1 MATGI
6 DYEADATPPP
16 RRRVIRAPCA
26 LAAVTSG
33 TCALL
38 WQTLLKQVTSP
49 VRNTQPRLSLSS
61 APRSGQPTDRGEARE
76 LQLRAGPLVGA
87 GMRVII
93 HVMMLVHFLQKFGSR
108 VNYHPDHHHLT
119 SQNRTHS
126 SQESGSCV
134 RGGVQATGAG
144 SEVGEPGQQYSPLL
158 NCSWCPG
165 AAGTC
170 DNRVVFFVTST
181 ARLLSR

>member
-1 MATGI
+1 
-6 DYEADATPPP
+6 
-16 RRRVIRAPCA
+16 
-26 LAAVTSG
+26 
-33 TCALL
+33 
-38 WQTLLKQVTSP
+38 
-49 VRNTQPRLSLSS
+49 
-61 APRSGQPTDRGEARE
+61 
-76 LQLRAGPLVGA
+76 
-87 GMRVII
+87 MRVII
-93 HVMMLVHFLQKFGSR
+93 HVMMLVHFLQKFGPR

-181 ARLLSR
+181 ARLLSRWHTLSSSCVIPVCGPARVPNLSVGDRAFLVAVAMDTVCIVAAV